1 MAKTS
6 NSLTKDQ
13 VVAKGMKY
21 LFLHA
26 TGLTLPYLGY
36 KVINKVLETP
46 LKHSKKVGAVAAV
59 AGIAALIGL
68 EDDID
73 A

>member
-1 MAKTS
+1 MANTS
-6 NSLTKDQ
+6 NSSMEDKI
-13 VVAKGMKY
+13 VEKGMKY

-26 TGLTLPYLGY
+26 TGLTLPYLAY
-36 KVINKVLETP
+36 KVISKIDSNK
-46 LKHSKKVGAVAAV
+46 KAGAGAVAAV

-68 EDDID
+68 EDEIDDID